1 MHGPQR
7 LAFWILC
14 GAMGLVTLT
23 LATVATAVPLYA
35 VALGLDAATV
45 GLLVA
50 LPNVFPMLLAV
61 PAGRAV
67 DGAGA
72 LRWMLVAS
80 LGLISAPLLV
90 AVLGGTLA
98 LVIAQLL
105 LGLFHVFLTL
115 ASQAYVATLG
125 SRASFER
132 DFAWY
137 STSLAA
143 GRLGGP
149 LLAGIVIDA
158 AGFRPA
164 FAVVTVALVL
174 SAVLVSSLR
183 RVGAAVD
190 APTPDAHAARARVA
204 AVGERS
210 GTPRSDGAAARS
222 RAAPPP
228 TRDGPWALLGNVGL
242 QLAVLSSAGVFVAIA
257 VRQAFLPVYLSE
269 LAYSATSIGA
279 LLSLGGLAAVL
290 VRPVMPLLSR
300 SLGGPARTLVLAM
313 AAVAVGVGLTGLVSA
328 YAAIAALTVLAGL
341 GAGVGL
347 PLSIV
352 TVASHVDPRRRGTAL
367 GVRLSLNRVAQLAA
381 PVAVGAV
388 VAASGFALGFALAG
402 GVLAALALLAA
413 GRVRAFE
420 AADALDES
428 RAMP

>member
-1 MHGPQR
+1 
-7 LAFWILC
+7 
-14 GAMGLVTLT
+14 MGLVTLT

-50 LPNVFPMLLAV
+50 LPNVFPVLLAV

-67 DGAGA
+67 DGKGA
-72 LRWMLVAS
+72 LRWMLVGS
-80 LGLISAPLLV
+80 LGLVSAPLIVATVGGTGALV
-90 AVLGGTLA
+90 AS
-98 LVIAQLL
+98 QLL

-115 ASQAYVATLG
+115 ASQAFVAALG
-125 SRASFER
+125 TRASFER

-149 LLAGIVIDA
+149 LLAGVMIDA

-164 FAVVTVALVL
+164 FAVVTGALVI
-174 SAVLVSSLR
+174 STVLVATLR
-183 RVGAAVD
+183 RWRPEPDTTVATPRQARDEAAAGSPPTD
-190 APTPDAHAARARVA
+190 APRPT
-204 AVGERS
+204 
-210 GTPRSDGAAARS
+210 
-222 RAAPPP
+222 AAPPP
-228 TRDGPWALLGNVGL
+228 AGSRALLGNVGL

-269 LAYSATSIGA
+269 LSYSATSIGA

-290 VRPVMPLLSR
+290 VRPIMPLLSR
-300 SLGGPARTLVLAM
+300 TMGGPARTLVVAM
-313 AAVAVGVGLTGLVSA
+313 SAVAIGVGLTGLVSS
-328 YAAIAALTVLAGL
+328 YGVIALLTVTAGL

-352 TVASHVDPRRRGTAL
+352 TVASHVDPRSRGLAL
-367 GVRLSLNRVAQLAA
+367 GIRLSLNRVAQLVA
-381 PVAVGAV
+381 PVAIGAV

-402 GVLAALALLAA
+402 GALAALALLAA
-413 GRVRAFE
+413 ARVGAFE
-420 AADALDES
+420 AAALDGE
-428 RAMP
+428 RPMP

>member
-1 MHGPQR
+1 
-7 LAFWILC
+7 
-14 GAMGLVTLT
+14 MGLVTLT

-90 AVLGGTLA
+90 AALGGTLA

-183 RVGAAVD
+183 RVGAA
-190 APTPDAHAARARVA
+190 A
-204 AVGERS
+204 AVEAVGQDDAS
-210 GTPRSDGAAARS
+210 GGGTDTMGSVGASART
-222 RAAPPP
+222 RTAAPPAHA
-228 TRDGPWALLGNVGL
+228 GAWALLGNVGL

-290 VRPVMPLLSR
+290 VRPVMPVLSR
-300 SLGGPARTLVLAM
+300 RLGGPARTLVFAM
-313 AAVAVGVGLTGLVSA
+313 VAVAVGVGLTGLVSA

-352 TVASHVDPRRRGTAL
+352 TVASHVDPRRRGLAL

-388 VAASGFALGFALAG
+388 VTASGFALGFALAG
-402 GVLAALALLAA
+402 GALAALALLAA

-420 AADALDES
+420 AADALDER

>member
-1 MHGPQR
+1 
-7 LAFWILC
+7 
-14 GAMGLVTLT
+14 MGLVTLT

-50 LPNVFPMLLAV
+50 LPNVFPVLLAV

-67 DGAGA
+67 DGKGA
-72 LRWMLVAS
+72 LRWMLVGS
-80 LGLISAPLLV
+80 LGLVSAPLIVATVGGTGALV
-90 AVLGGTLA
+90 AG
-98 LVIAQLL
+98 QLL

-115 ASQAYVATLG
+115 ASQAFVATLG
-125 SRASFER
+125 TRASFER

-149 LLAGIVIDA
+149 LLAGVMIDA

-164 FAVVTVALVL
+164 FAVVTGALLLSTVL
-174 SAVLVSSLR
+174 IATLR
-183 RVGAAVD
+183 RWRPEPDATVATPRQARDEPVAGSPPTD
-190 APTPDAHAARARVA
+190 APRPT
-204 AVGERS
+204 
-210 GTPRSDGAAARS
+210 
-222 RAAPPP
+222 AAPPP
-228 TRDGPWALLGNVGL
+228 AGARALLGNVGL

-269 LAYSATSIGA
+269 LSYSATSIGA

-290 VRPVMPLLSR
+290 VRPIMPLLSR
-300 SLGGPARTLVLAM
+300 TMGGPARTLVVAM
-313 AAVAVGVGLTGLVSA
+313 SAVAVGVGLTGLVSS
-328 YAAIAALTVLAGL
+328 YGVIALLTVTAGL

-352 TVASHVDPRRRGTAL
+352 TVASHVDPRSRGLAL
-367 GVRLSLNRVAQLAA
+367 GIRLSLNRVAQLVA
-381 PVAVGAV
+381 PVAIGAV

-402 GVLAALALLAA
+402 GALAALALLVAA
-413 GRVRAFE
+413 RVGAFE
-420 AADALDES
+420 AAALDGE
-428 RAMP
+428 RPIA

>member
-1 MHGPQR
+1 
-7 LAFWILC
+7 
-14 GAMGLVTLT
+14 MGLVTLT

-50 LPNVFPMLLAV
+50 LPNVFPVLLAV

-67 DGAGA
+67 DGKGA
-72 LRWMLVAS
+72 LRWMLVGS
-80 LGLISAPLLV
+80 LGLVSAPLIV
-90 AVLGGTLA
+90 ATVGGTGS
-98 LVIAQLL
+98 LVVAQLL

-115 ASQAYVATLG
+115 ASQAFVATLG
-125 SRASFER
+125 TRASFER

-149 LLAGIVIDA
+149 LLAGVMIDA

-164 FAVVTVALVL
+164 FAVVTGALLLSTGLVAT
-174 SAVLVSSLR
+174 LR
-183 RVGAAVD
+183 RWRPEHDATAA
-190 APTPDAHAARARVA
+190 TPDQ
-204 AVGERS
+204 
-210 GTPRSDGAAARS
+210 PRDEPSAGS
-222 RAAPPP
+222 RLAAPPP
-228 TRDGPWALLGNVGL
+228 AGARPRPGARALLGNVGL

-269 LAYSATSIGA
+269 LSYSATSIGA

-290 VRPVMPLLSR
+290 VRPIMPLLSR
-300 SLGGPARTLVLAM
+300 TMGGPARTLVVAM
-313 AAVAVGVGLTGLVSA
+313 SAVAIGVGLTGLVSS
-328 YAAIAALTVLAGL
+328 YGVIALLTVIAGL

-352 TVASHVDPRRRGTAL
+352 TVASHVDPRSRGLAL
-367 GVRLSLNRVAQLAA
+367 GVRLSLNRVAQLVA

-402 GVLAALALLAA
+402 GALAALALLAA
-413 GRVRAFE
+413 TRVGAFE
-420 AADALDES
+420 AAAATHDG
-428 RAMP
+428 RPMT

>member
-1 MHGPQR
+1 
-7 LAFWILC
+7 
-14 GAMGLVTLT
+14 MGLVTLT

-50 LPNVFPMLLAV
+50 LPNLFPMLLAV

-80 LGLISAPLLV
+80 VGLVSAPLLV
-90 AVLGGTLA
+90 AALGGTLA
-98 LVIAQLL
+98 LAAAQLL

-125 SRASFER
+125 DRASFER

-149 LLAGIVIDA
+149 LLAGVVIDA

-174 SAVLVSSLR
+174 SALLVTTLWR
-183 RVGAAVD
+183 RHRDATEAAVV
-190 APTPDAHAARARVA
+190 TG
-204 AVGERS
+204 GERREL
-210 GTPRSDGAAARS
+210 GTTASPERTAACARD
-222 RAAPPP
+222 AVPPARGG
-228 TRDGPWALLGNVGL
+228 TWALLGNVGL

-290 VRPVMPLLSR
+290 VRPVMPWLSR
-300 SLGGPARTLVLAM
+300 TFGGPARTLVVAM

-328 YAAIAALTVLAGL
+328 YAAIAALTVLGGL

-352 TVASHVDPRRRGTAL
+352 TVASHVDPRRRGLAL
-367 GVRLSLNRVAQLAA
+367 GVRLSLNRVAQLVA
-381 PVAVGAV
+381 PVAIGAV
-388 VAASGFALGFALAG
+388 VAVAGFGPAFALAG

-413 GRVRAFE
+413 ARVGAFE
-420 AADALDES
+420 AADALDAR
-428 RAMP
+428 RARP

>member
-1 MHGPQR
+1 
-7 LAFWILC
+7 
-14 GAMGLVTLT
+14 MGLVTLT

-50 LPNVFPMLLAV
+50 LPNVFPVLLAV

-67 DGAGA
+67 DGKGA
-72 LRWMLVAS
+72 LRWMLVGS
-80 LGLISAPLLV
+80 LGLVSAPLIVATVGGTGALV
-90 AVLGGTLA
+90 AG
-98 LVIAQLL
+98 QLL

-115 ASQAYVATLG
+115 ASQAFVATLG
-125 SRASFER
+125 TRASFER

-149 LLAGIVIDA
+149 LLAGVMIDA

-164 FAVVTVALVL
+164 FAVVTGALLLSTVL
-174 SAVLVSSLR
+174 IATLR
-183 RVGAAVD
+183 RWRPEHDATVATPRQARDEPVAGSPPTD
-190 APTPDAHAARARVA
+190 APRPT
-204 AVGERS
+204 
-210 GTPRSDGAAARS
+210 
-222 RAAPPP
+222 AAPPP
-228 TRDGPWALLGNVGL
+228 AGARALLGNVGL

-269 LAYSATSIGA
+269 LSYSATSIGA

-290 VRPVMPLLSR
+290 VRPIMPLLSR
-300 SLGGPARTLVLAM
+300 TMGGPARTLVVAM
-313 AAVAVGVGLTGLVSA
+313 SAVAVGVGLTGLVSS
-328 YAAIAALTVLAGL
+328 YGVIALLTVTAGL

-352 TVASHVDPRRRGTAL
+352 TVASHVDPRSRGLAL
-367 GVRLSLNRVAQLAA
+367 GIRLSLNRVAQLVA
-381 PVAVGAV
+381 PVAIGAV

-402 GVLAALALLAA
+402 GALAALALLAA
-413 GRVRAFE
+413 ARVGAFE
-420 AADALDES
+420 AAALDGG
-428 RAMP
+428 RPIA

>member
-1 MHGPQR
+1 M
-7 LAFWILC
+7 AFWILC

-35 VALGLDAATV
+35 VALGLDAASV

-50 LPNVFPMLLAV
+50 LPNVFPVFLAV

-67 DGAGA
+67 DGKGA
-72 LRWMLVAS
+72 LRWMLVGS
-80 LGLISAPLLV
+80 LGLVSAPLIV
-90 AVLGGTLA
+90 AVFGGTGA
-98 LVIAQLL
+98 VVVGQLL

-115 ASQAYVATLG
+115 ASQAFVATLG

-149 LLAGIVIDA
+149 LLAGVMIDA

-164 FAVVTVALVL
+164 FAVVTGALVI
-174 SAVLVSSLR
+174 STALVATLR
-183 RVGAAVD
+183 RWRTEQEATVV
-190 APTPDAHAARARVA
+190 
-204 AVGERS
+204 
-210 GTPRSDGAAARS
+210 TPRPLRDEPAGGSPATS
-222 RAAPPP
+222 APPP
-228 TRDGPWALLGNVGL
+228 AGARALLGNVGL

-257 VRQAFLPVYLSE
+257 VRQAFLPVYLSD
-269 LAYSATSIGA
+269 LSYSATSIGA

-290 VRPVMPLLSR
+290 VRPIMPLLSR
-300 SLGGPARTLVLAM
+300 AIGGPARTLVVAM
-313 AAVAVGVGLTGLVSA
+313 SAVAIGVGLTGLVSS
-328 YAAIAALTVLAGL
+328 YGVIALLTVIAGL

-352 TVASHVDPRRRGTAL
+352 TVASHVDPRSRGLAL

-381 PVAVGAV
+381 PIAVGAV

-402 GVLAALALLAA
+402 GALAALALLAA
-413 GRVRAFE
+413 ARIRPFE
-420 AADALDES
+420 AAAATHDEQP
-428 RAMP
+428 MT